1 MTKQLIIK
9 VPQIMKDRGI
19 TIEDLRWGARLA
31 LNTAKRWADPDEAQF
46 IDRIEVTTLVDI
58 ADFLGIDDIGELLVI
73 EDAE

>member
-19 TIEDLRWGARLA
+19 TVEDLRWGARLA
-31 LNTAKRWADPDEAQF
+31 LNTAKRWADPDEAQH
-46 IDRIEVTTLVDI
+46 IDRIETTTLVDI

-73 EDAE
+73 EPSP

>member
-19 TIEDLRWGARLA
+19 TVEDLRWGARLA

-73 EDAE
+73 EGD

>member
-19 TIEDLRWGARLA
+19 TVEDLRWGARLA

-73 EDAE
+73 EGE

>member
-1 MTKQLIIK
+1 MTKRLIIK

-19 TIEDLRWGARLA
+19 SVEDLRWGARLA

-58 ADFLGIDDIGELLVI
+58 ADFLGIDDIGELLI
-73 EDAE
+73 ITGDE